1 MTLANSL
8 TKLVNL
14 TPHAIVLMVG
24 DVNIT
29 IPPSGIVAR
38 CATTRT
44 QVDVLTVDGVQI
56 PVNQIGFGA
65 VQDLP
70 APQDGVLFV
79 VSSLVANAAKG
90 YRSDLLTVDDAVRDA
105 GGNIIGC
112 RALARTN

>member
-38 CATTRT
+38 CASTRAR
-44 QVDVLTVDGVQI
+44 VDTLTVNEVQI
-56 PVNQIGFGA
+56 PVNQIGFGE
-65 VQDLP
+65 VQGLP
-70 APQDGVLFV
+70 APQDDVFFV

-90 YRSDLLTVDDAVRDA
+90 RSDLLTVDDAVRDA

>member
-1 MTLANSL
+1 MVMLI
-8 TKLVNL
+8 NL
-14 TPHAIVLMVG
+14 TPHAINLMADGETV
-24 DVNIT
+24 T
-29 IPPSGIVAR
+29 LKPSGIVAR

-65 VQDLP
+65 VQGLP
-70 APQDGVLFV
+70 DPVNGVFFI

-90 YRSDLLTVDDAVRDA
+90 RQDLLTVDDAVRDA